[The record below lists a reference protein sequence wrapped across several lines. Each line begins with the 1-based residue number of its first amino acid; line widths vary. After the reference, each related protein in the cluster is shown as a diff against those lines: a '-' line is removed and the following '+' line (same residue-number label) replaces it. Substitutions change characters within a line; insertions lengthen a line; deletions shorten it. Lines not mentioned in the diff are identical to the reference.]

1 MGRYVSFVVLKMCW
15 NVACDR
21 LDDSSL
27 TNSYWTLSQLEKITS
42 EQKAVQALYTIL
54 EYFDA
59 GSVENIKV
67 RKENARG
74 EYCVLCIILFCIR
87 ILISPPVH
95 SKKKSK

>member
-67 RKENARG
+67 RIEMVV
-74 EYCVLCIILFCIR
+74 EYTVLFYILCIR